1 MLLVCFSEHEKCDT
15 LNFLLRKDVCHMAHN
30 GTRYPEELK
39 RQIIDLCLSGK
50 SVTELANEYGLV
62 EQTIYRWK
70 KLYAPTIKV
79 DENQTISMKE
89 YNDLQKKMRELEM
102 ENEILKKATAIFA
115 KKQ

>member
-1 MLLVCFSEHEKCDT
+1 
-15 LNFLLRKDVCHMAHN
+15 MAHN
-30 GTRYPEELK
+30 GTRYPEEFK
-39 RQIIDLCLSGK
+39 RQIIDLYLSGK
-50 SVTELANEYGLV
+50 SVTELEYGLV
-62 EQTIYRWK
+62 EQTIYKWK

-89 YNDLQKKMRELEM
+89 YKDLQKKIRELEM

>member
-1 MLLVCFSEHEKCDT
+1 
-15 LNFLLRKDVCHMAHN
+15 MAHN
-30 GTRYPEELK
+30 GTRYPEEFK
-39 RQIIDLCLSGK
+39 RQIIDLYLSGK

-89 YNDLQKKMRELEM
+89 YNEECQCLVFNQS
-102 ENEILKKATAIFA
+102 
-115 KKQ
+115 

>member
-1 MLLVCFSEHEKCDT
+1 
-15 LNFLLRKDVCHMAHN
+15 MAHN
-30 GTRYPEELK
+30 GTRYSEEFK
-39 RQIIDLCLSGK
+39 RQIIDLYLSGK
-50 SVTELANEYGLV
+50 SVIELANEYGLV

-70 KLYAPTIKV
+70 KLYAPTIEV

-89 YNDLQKKMRELEM
+89 YKDLQKKMRELEM